1 MVTPSACSTTRIST
15 SDGSLFRP
23 RFSATTSTSRPGAPE
38 ASMDPFT
45 PTISIV
51 LPSARGPCHRK
62 VLPWADWVGTPATL
76 AENSSRVRSIG
87 DLLSGFRRP
96 GWLAKT
102 AEVSSPG
109 PEGPWRS
116 LRDGFAAGA
125 ARRDGSYG
133 RPLGRDS
140 RQPLDTAAR
149 ALVGSIFRH
158 DRPRLRRHPRPD
170 RHDHFLQGLAPG
182 GGPPN
187 AHEQPRPG
195 GGRAARGAHRLWG
208 RGQGG
213 EELGLLREDR
223 GDAPAPRERRDAAG
237 AERKAG
243 RGLPHPRSS
252 APRPDRQRAP
262 GAALGHGGRVPP
274 AGCAGPHDVRP
285 DDRGLLD

>member
-76 AENSSRVRSIG
+76 AENSTRVRSIG

-149 ALVGSIFRH
+149 ALVGSIFLGMTVLASAAIHAPTGTTISCKGWHQEAALRMLMNNL
-158 DRPRLRRHPRPD
+158 DPAVAERPEELIVY
-170 RHDHFLQGLAPG
+170 G
-182 GGPPN
+182 GGARRRGTGP
-187 AHEQPRPG
+187 ASRRSWRRSG
-195 GGRAARGAHRLWG
+195 ASRTTRRCWCRAESRSG
-208 RGQGG
+208 
-213 EELGLLREDR
+213 
-223 GDAPAPRERRDAAG
+223 
-237 AERKAG
+237 
-243 RGLPHPRSS
+243 SS
-252 APRPDRQRAP
+252 APTSKRPAS
-262 GAALGHGGRVPP
+262 
-274 AGCAGPHDVRP
+274 
-285 DDRGLLD
+285 